1 MKTSRLAAI
10 SAASL
15 LCMIT
20 GPVSAHDVWLTTMG
34 EAAARRVLV
43 NYGHPNDRPPAFAE
57 KIVEID
63 AVSASGKVSLLK
75 GLASIQEGGIPVV
88 ATTEVKEPGA
98 LLVTAR
104 YDNGFW
110 TTGADG
116 EVRNVTK
123 RSVANA
129 KDSLWSGKFAKLVT
143 GPGAPWQTVAGHD
156 LEIVPLSDPADAKP
170 GESLKVRVLFQGKPL
185 PRARVARADG
195 VTYVAEDR
203 IPRFT
208 AGSDGVAEVKIET
221 AGPQLLVAE
230 RAQKPSLT
238 PDQAGTD
245 LYNATLWFTVK

>member
-1 MKTSRLAAI
+1 MKSVRWIAAFLVCV
-10 SAASL
+10 SA
-15 LCMIT
+15 
-20 GPVSAHDVWLTTMG
+20 GPAFAHDVWLTFTG
-34 EAAARRVLV
+34 HGAARRILV

-63 AVSASGKVSLLK
+63 AVSSNGKTSLLK
-75 GLASIQEGGIPVV
+75 GVASMQDGGISVV
-88 ATTEVKEPGA
+88 ATTEVKEAGP

-116 EVRNVTK
+116 EVRNVTR
-123 RSVANA
+123 RSVPNA

-156 LEIVPLSDPADAKP
+156 LEIVPLSDPAEAKP
-170 GESLKVRVLFQGKPL
+170 GETLKVRVQFQGKPL
-185 PRARVARADG
+185 ARARVARADG
-195 VTYVAEDR
+195 VTHVAEGQ

-208 AGSDGVAEVKIET
+208 AGSDGVAEVGIEK

-230 RAQKPSLT
+230 RAQKPSAT

-245 LYNATLWFTVK
+245 LYNATLWFVVK

>member
-1 MKTSRLAAI
+1 MKTMKLTAIYIASFLCAA
-10 SAASL
+10 
-15 LCMIT
+15 T
-20 GPVSAHDVWLTTMG
+20 GTASAHDVWLTTTG
-34 EAAARRVLV
+34 DAGQRRVLV

-63 AVSASGKVSLLK
+63 AIAASGKTSLLK
-75 GLASIQEGGIPVV
+75 GLASIQDGGISVV
-88 ATTEVKEPGA
+88 ATTDVKETGA

-123 RSVANA
+123 RSVPNA

-170 GESLKVRVLFQGKPL
+170 GDSLKVRVLFQGKPL
-185 PRARVARADG
+185 PRARVARTDG
-195 VTYVAEDR
+195 VTHLAEDK

-208 AGSDGVAEVKIET
+208 AGSDGVAEIRIEA

-245 LYNATLWFTVK
+245 LYNATFWFAVK

>member
-1 MKTSRLAAI
+1 MTFARLMAALLVC
-10 SAASL
+10 AA
-15 LCMIT
+15 T
-20 GPVSAHDVWLTTMG
+20 GPAFAHDVWLTATG
-34 EAAARRVLV
+34 DAGARRVLV

-63 AVSASGKVSLLK
+63 AVSASGKASLLK
-75 GLASIQEGGIPVV
+75 GLTSVLENGISVV
-88 ATTEVKEPGA
+88 ATTAVKDAGP

-123 RSVANA
+123 RSVPNA

-143 GPGAPWQTVAGHD
+143 GPGAAWQTVAGHD
-156 LEIVPLSDPADAKP
+156 LEIVPLSDPAEVKP
-170 GESLKVRVLFQGKPL
+170 GGSLKVRVMFQGKPL

-195 VTYVAEDR
+195 VTHVAEDR

-208 AGSDGVAEVKIET
+208 AGSDGVAEVTIEK

-230 RAQKPSLT
+230 RAQKPSAT

-245 LYNATLWFTVK
+245 LYNATFWFSVN